1 MPFILPEVATKTKPL
16 LIANELFIRSDDRL
30 ARSFRRGLHARRALA
45 LRTFGRRTAR
55 LRVDRSRP
63 TLRLQLA
70 FILRGCSSAGGRSRA
85 RAGLTRLRE
94 GTPGAQKKYQSWN
107 SLQSHPNLSIDPSQR
122 RTVLSVPGFP
132 RSALKRR
139 TPGPSCRW
147 TSKAMV
153 MQVRSKTYV
162 QVVSRLRALRVLLS
176 PGEDPAAREA
186 SPLLT
191 YIAVVLALLLAM
203 LGVDSHSIELQSLGV
218 TGGAFPVDPLF
229 KSP

>member
-1 MPFILPEVATKTKPL
+1 
-16 LIANELFIRSDDRL
+16 
-30 ARSFRRGLHARRALA
+30 
-45 LRTFGRRTAR
+45 
-55 LRVDRSRP
+55 
-63 TLRLQLA
+63 
-70 FILRGCSSAGGRSRA
+70 
-85 RAGLTRLRE
+85 
-94 GTPGAQKKYQSWN
+94 
-107 SLQSHPNLSIDPSQR
+107 
-122 RTVLSVPGFP
+122 
-132 RSALKRR
+132 
-139 TPGPSCRW
+139 
-147 TSKAMV
+147 MV